1 MFEGSSSKE
10 ANSFLAG
17 DEVLA
22 IGFSADVVDRRLY
35 VATTGSNKVQ
45 VLGLP
50 SSQLL
55 IKLIVCSGV
64 IYAKTD

>member
-45 VLGLP
+45 VLAYL
-50 SSQLL
+50 
-55 IKLIVCSGV
+55 VVNC
-64 IYAKTD
+64 